1 MWMLFLSSFINFCS
15 ASNLLWSFLCFFN
28 FLAFWPFPW
37 QRQPFQGFI
46 KFDQGISEKSA
57 RQNCAESGIIRII
70 IITRFDCVWMQT
82 QKFPNNPHI
91 RIPHFKILLDINLHW
106 NRRPLTIWRFW
117 WQPFWKWWPRK
128 NDPECKFH
136 HYQPI
141 PHFKILLDIKFYWNR
156 RPLTICRFC
165 WGPFWKRWHHK
176 DDPECNF
183 IITNQ
188 FLTSK

>member
-91 RIPHFKILLDINLHW
+91 RIQGINQFLTSKYSQISIFIEI
-106 NRRPLTIWRFW
+106 RPLTNW
-117 WQPFWKWWPRK
+117 WFCWQSFWKWWPRK
-128 NDPECKFH
+128 NDPECNFH
-136 HYQPI
+136 HYQSI
-141 PHFKILLDIKFYWNR
+141 HHFKITLDINCH
-156 RPLTICRFC
+156 L
-165 WGPFWKRWHHK
+165 
-176 DDPECNF
+176 N
-183 IITNQ
+183 
-188 FLTSK
+188 